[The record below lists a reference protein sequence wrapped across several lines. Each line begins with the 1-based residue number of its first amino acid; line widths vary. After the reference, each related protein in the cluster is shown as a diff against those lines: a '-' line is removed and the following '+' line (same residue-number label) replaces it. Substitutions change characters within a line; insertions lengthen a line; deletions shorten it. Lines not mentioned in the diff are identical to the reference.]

1 MNKSDYTIA
10 GAGNSITFAGTYV
23 PTGKIAAA
31 TQDLPQGG
39 IINEFDVNPGSGIQS
54 SFRATATCVI
64 GVGGTI
70 ASVSIGNSG
79 TGYLEA
85 PSVSVATTES
95 HYEHRFVSAG
105 TNSVTDNGSGTHT
118 PTYLSLIH
126 I

>member
-1 MNKSDYTIA
+1 MLYSNNVDMLTLTADAGITTNYGFVLVNNIFQDPHHGEGGSSLNKSDYTIA

-64 GVGGTI
+64 GVGGRI

-79 TGYLEA
+79 TG
-85 PSVSVATTES
+85 
-95 HYEHRFVSAG
+95 
-105 TNSVTDNGSGTHT
+105 
-118 PTYLSLIH
+118 
-126 I
+126 